1 MALVPCSLSASE
13 LRLAAALLPREH
25 VVRFDFVDG
34 HVALAHRLVVGMPRL
49 GAFLKDLIVRF
60 VADRLGRGH
69 VGVQVVLPQP
79 RVLLIRATVAICARS
94 IVAAEPLG

>member
-1 MALVPCSLSASE
+1 MPCSLSASE

-49 GAFLKDLIVRF
+49 GAFF
-60 VADRLGRGH
+60 A
-69 VGVQVVLPQP
+69 
-79 RVLLIRATVAICARS
+79 RVFSSLYSKYGENESPCCCAVIKMPGMISCFCAIATGKGAP
-94 IVAAEPLG
+94 AA